1 MSARQSLRDRL
12 AAGLPC
18 LGMSLRLARTTD
30 HAAILRDAGYHW
42 MFLDL
47 EHGTMSFD
55 TLSQMALA
63 GIEAGVCPLVR
74 VPDHDPAPIN
84 RALSNGAMGVI
95 APHVDTPE
103 QAAAVARACRFP
115 PLGERAVPGAFPAL
129 GYTQRGF
136 DEAAEILNR
145 ETLVVVMI
153 ESEAAVANAEAI
165 AAVDGVDALFVGCSD
180 LTFELGLPAQYDH
193 PRIRECLIKVR
204 DAAANQGKFS
214 GFGGVGD
221 DALAADYLGLGLNLM
236 LAGNDLALLLRG
248 ARARAGALVSRAT

>member
-1 MSARQSLRDRL
+1 MSARPGLRDRL

-84 RALSNGAMGVI
+84 RALSNGAMGVV

-153 ESEAAVANAEAI
+153 ESETAVANAEAI
-165 AAVDGVDALFVGCSD
+165 AAVEGVDALFVGCSD

-193 PRIRECLIKVR
+193 PDVRECLTKVR
-204 DAAANQGKFS
+204 DAAASQGKFS

-221 DALAADYLGLGLNLM
+221 DALAADYLGLGLNLV

-248 ARARAGALVSRAT
+248 ARARAGALVSPAT